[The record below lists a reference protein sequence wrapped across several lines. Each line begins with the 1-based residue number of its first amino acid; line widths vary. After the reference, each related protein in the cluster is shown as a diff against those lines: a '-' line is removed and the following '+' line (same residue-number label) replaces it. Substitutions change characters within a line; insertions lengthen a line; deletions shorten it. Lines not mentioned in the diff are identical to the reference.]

1 MSKVNIDN
9 QLAPE
14 DRAMYERE
22 GVSANPDI
30 IKPEYYNDINQ
41 EFGNADVSGKDKPKV
56 LLIVILTHLFSNPLQ
71 MKRT

>member
-14 DRAMYERE
+14 DGAMYERE

-30 IKPEYYNDINQ
+30 IKPEYYNDIN
-41 EFGNADVSGKDKPKV
+41 
-56 LLIVILTHLFSNPLQ
+56 
-71 MKRT
+71 